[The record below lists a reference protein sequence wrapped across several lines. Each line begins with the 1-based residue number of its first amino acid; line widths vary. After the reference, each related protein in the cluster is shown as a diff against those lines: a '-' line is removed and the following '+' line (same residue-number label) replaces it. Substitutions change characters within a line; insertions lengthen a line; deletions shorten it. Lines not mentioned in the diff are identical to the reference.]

1 MKLSKIS
8 TEDPILTAY
17 ALGELDS
24 AEAARVAAAIA
35 HDSAALQ
42 VVNDIRSTAGELQAA
57 LKDEPIL
64 CERALPLVETPK
76 PSNVIRFPYMVSAAA
91 AACVAAVF
99 TLRLTHQGEANTT
112 PATSV
117 VKTAMP
123 AVQPDMAATNRI
135 AKVIPDGFSDLKPAP
150 FRDSGYRLGKSIAAS
165 EGSNTVSE
173 NDSSTASNIAPVPA
187 NSPRTSALASDDSE
201 ARNELPQTL
210 LSLKQGQHLPVI
222 DVTRNSGI
230 PFVNPRAFALSNQ
243 NLKFTGLPTFQ
254 SLMKDAPS
262 GSTYEEILSWSTQD
276 LDKKNEAEHR
286 NDMIE
291 LVKKPKDATVE

>member
-8 TEDPILTAY
+8 TEDPLLTAY
-17 ALGELDS
+17 ALGELDT

-64 CERALPLVETPK
+64 NQRATPLVEMPK
-76 PSNVIRFPYMVSAAA
+76 ASNIIRFPYMVSAAA
-91 AACVAAVF
+91 AACFAAIFAVRMTHQSAPTLTQTPTLVKTVPAIQTDVAA
-99 TLRLTHQGEANTT
+99 
-112 PATSV
+112 SS
-117 VKTAMP
+117 
-123 AVQPDMAATNRI
+123 RI
-135 AKVIPDGFSDLKPAP
+135 AKAIPDGFSDLKPAP
-150 FRDSGYRLGKSIAAS
+150 FRDSGYRLGKSIASS

-173 NDSSTASNIAPVPA
+173 NDSSTASNIAPIPA
-187 NSPRTSALASDDSE
+187 NSPRTSALASDDAGLRDE
-201 ARNELPQTL
+201 PPHTL
-210 LSLKQGQHLPVI
+210 LSLKLSPQLPVI
-222 DVTRNSGI
+222 DVAHKSGI
-230 PFVNPRAFALSNQ
+230 PFVNPRAFALSTQ
-243 NLKFTGLPTFQ
+243 NLKFTGLPDFR
-254 SLMKDAPS
+254 SMMKDSPS